1 MGVSRPS
8 KWKGLRDDPDV
19 LRWYNQLALGSI
31 ATAEERLRVLGRY
44 CEYVGT
50 TPRKL
55 VELGK
60 DPNGGRRA
68 LEDQLMDFVARM
80 RSRGR
85 APGYCES
92 FVKSI
97 KSWLLFNEIGLVR
110 KIRVG
115 DRNETPTLE
124 HERIPTKKE
133 LHGALAVAR
142 DRAKLIIALIA
153 FSGLR
158 PEVLGNR
165 GGTDGLRLR
174 DLPEFEVRGEIARVT
189 TAPARVIVR
198 KVLSKTKRP
207 YFTFAPAQTCRYVI
221 NYLERRVAKGET
233 LTADSPLV
241 RVELNWEKH
250 GRPVNATHHG
260 SPFLTT
266 SQITKEVRRYLWTQV
281 RMRPYVLRSY
291 FDTNLELAERQGKIT
306 DSDRKYFMGRAGDI
320 DRRYTTGKAQLPAD
334 VIEAMRKS
342 FHASASMLITDERME
357 PGHGGPLGLPVL
369 SAWAT
374 PEEYG
379 RAMSELVEL
388 KLDAVSTFDELRRR
402 LRRVEELQVELEKRR
417 ESTNR

>member
-1 MGVSRPS
+1 MSRQS
-8 KWKGLRDDPDV
+8 KWKGLHEDPDIE
-19 LRWYNQLALGSI
+19 RWYNQLALGSI
-31 ATAEERLRVLGRY
+31 ATAQERLRVLGRY

-50 TPRKL
+50 SPRKI
-55 VELGK
+55 VELGR
-60 DPNGGRRA
+60 DQNGGRRA
-68 LEDQLMDFVARM
+68 LEDQLMDFVARL

-97 KSWLLFNEIGLVR
+97 KSWLLFNEIVLVR

-124 HERIPTKKE
+124 HERIPTRKE
-133 LHGALAVAR
+133 LHDALAVAP

-153 FSGLR
+153 FSGPR

-174 DLPEFEVRGEIARVT
+174 DLPELEVRGETVRVT
-189 TAPARVIVR
+189 TAPARVVVR
-198 KVLSKTKRP
+198 KFLSKTKLP
-207 YFTFAPAQTCRYVI
+207 YFTFAPAQTCRYLI
-221 NYLERRVAKGET
+221 NYLERRIAKGET
-233 LTADSPLV
+233 LTADSPVV

-250 GRPVNATHHG
+250 GRPVNASHHG

-266 SQITKEVRRYLWTQV
+266 SQITKEIRRYLWTQV
-281 RMRPYVLRSY
+281 RLRPYVLRSY

-306 DSDRKYFMGRAGDI
+306 ASDRKYFMGRAGDI
-320 DRRYTTGKAQLPAD
+320 DRRYTTGKARLPDD

-342 FHASASMLITDERME
+342 FHASTSLLITDEGRE
-357 PGHGGPLGLPVL
+357 PGHVGHLGIPVGPP
-369 SAWAT
+369 AWAS

-379 RAMSELVEL
+379 RALSELVEM
-388 KLDAVSTFDELRRR
+388 KLEAVSTFDELKRR
-402 LRRVEELQVELEKRR
+402 LHRVGELQDELEKRR
-417 ESTNR
+417 ESTK